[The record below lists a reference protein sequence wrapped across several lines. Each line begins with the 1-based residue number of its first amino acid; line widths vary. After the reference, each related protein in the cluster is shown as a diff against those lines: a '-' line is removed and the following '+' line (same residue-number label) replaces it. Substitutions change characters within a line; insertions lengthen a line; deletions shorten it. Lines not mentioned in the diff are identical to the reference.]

1 MIPRLVRR
9 SLGRRPGRSAL
20 LLLGYGL
27 GVGVTIALLSIGAA
41 LVESS
46 RDRELVGG
54 GDLTVVPADVDLETL
69 RTSGTSSLGLAL
81 EQAPFLYRQV
91 LDGPRFSGSVA
102 AAAPWIDDRLVYLD
116 VGGREVAASAGGEIP
131 SRSEALGAAP
141 RLVRGSWSDLPSD
154 RRWTS
159 PGDSALYAEIDG
171 FHLPPAAARGDSTWA
186 EWHYVNVLFPERDA
200 VLYLTFMVAG
210 RVPDGRWG
218 GRILATWQEGS
229 RATSWT
235 ADLPARD
242 VSFSTER
249 PDLRI
254 GGAGSVTLDSAGRYR
269 VSVDLPAG
277 AAGGEGGAAAGGDP
291 DAAGLGPLRIRLLL
305 DPGSPSY
312 LPPLD
317 VSSGSFVS
325 GYVAPV
331 LLGRARG
338 RACAGSR
345 CLEARGAPAY
355 HDHNWGVWR
364 DVTWDWGHA
373 DMDSLGVLYGGVRGP
388 GGSGGRRFLYLVDRG
403 GFRGLLPIDSLAVSW
418 GRGGADC
425 RPTALRLLARS
436 GRGDSLVLTVR
447 VRSARS
453 TPRGAGGS
461 GPEARFWQILGDA
474 RIGGR
479 LHGRA
484 LGAAGPGTFET
495 WSVGSPKGTHLD
507 ASAPCAS
514 GPGGGSRTRET
525 SGAVSNRAATYDGW
539 PLYTYTADTGAGQAT
554 GQALK
559 LNGGLWYVL
568 SRAGKVIQKK
578 PWKAAQDGPALP
590 SAPGTHLEGGR
601 PRGRSAASEFCCR
614 RAMTMDVR
622 DVNHARTKK
631 DGDYEEDPR
640 DRYGGPVHVRR
651 GSLWRRRT
659 GRPAGGVR
667 KPAGAGG
674 GSERERGGGPG
685 RRSAGADRRAHRPQL
700 DEGRQERQD
709 GDDGHHRRREPEQQ
723 RLELQRLLQR

>member
-1 MIPRLVRR
+1 VIPRLVRR

-388 GGSGGRRFLYLVDRG
+388 GGAGGRRFLYLVDRG
-403 GFRGLLPIDSLAVSW
+403 GFRGLLPADSLAVTW
-418 GRGGADC
+418 TRPGGAC
-425 RPTALRLLARS
+425 RPSAIRLLAR
-436 GRGDSLVLTVR
+436 GGHGDSLVLAVR

-474 RIGGR
+474 RLGGR

-484 LGAAGPGTFET
+484 VEASGAGTFET
-495 WSVGSPKGTHLD
+495 WTGGAAGGTLLDRGSG
-507 ASAPCAS
+507 C
-514 GPGGGSRTRET
+514 GPRPRDE
-525 SGAVSNRAATYDGW
+525 DGIH
-539 PLYTYTADTGAGQAT
+539 TGA
-554 GQALK
+554 
-559 LNGGLWYVL
+559 
-568 SRAGKVIQKK
+568 
-578 PWKAAQDGPALP
+578 
-590 SAPGTHLEGGR
+590 H
-601 PRGRSAASEFCCR
+601 GRSPCER
-614 RAMTMDVR
+614 QQ
-622 DVNHARTKK
+622 
-631 DGDYEEDPR
+631 
-640 DRYGGPVHVRR
+640 
-651 GSLWRRRT
+651 LQRRR
-659 GRPAGGVR
+659 
-667 KPAGAGG
+667 
-674 GSERERGGGPG
+674 SCF
-685 RRSAGADRRAHRPQL
+685 
-700 DEGRQERQD
+700 
-709 GDDGHHRRREPEQQ
+709 
-723 RLELQRLLQR
+723 